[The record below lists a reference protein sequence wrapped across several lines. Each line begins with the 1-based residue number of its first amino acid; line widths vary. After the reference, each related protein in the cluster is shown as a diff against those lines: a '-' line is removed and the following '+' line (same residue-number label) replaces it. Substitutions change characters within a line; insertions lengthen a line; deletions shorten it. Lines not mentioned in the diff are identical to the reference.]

1 MKKII
6 IYSFLAFL
14 TNSVNAATLQ
24 VDNNAVNPSVYTNIQ
39 TAINTAI
46 AGDTIMV
53 KGYYNDFEINKPL
66 TVIGTGYNNEV
77 TYVDGRVTISS
88 HSVTLTGFRINFA
101 NFAVWLQTNPPFIL
115 NNVIIERCYITGPI
129 EIRAF
134 GGAFGNGIKFRN
146 NIIGR
151 GPGGYGNLGLGGN
164 PRVLT
169 FENNIINDFNIGGNP
184 AIGNDTFLVRN
195 NLFINGASIN
205 GNSDAIVSNNI
216 FYASN
221 PQGCSSCTFFNNLT
235 YLSTTN
241 DTLPGNNATNLIG
254 NPLMIDFPGG
264 GFSMSNDYSLSST
277 SPCIGTGTGG
287 TNIGITGGYFPFK
300 VGDGPKIPVVEFLNI
315 SNSAVQQGSQ
325 FFLQFDA
332 RVTK

>member
-6 IYSFLAFL
+6 IYSFLVFL
-14 TNSVNAATLQ
+14 TNSVNATVLQ
-24 VDNNAVNPSVYTNIQ
+24 VDNNAVNPGVYTNLQ
-39 TAINTAI
+39 TAINTAV

-66 TVIGTGYNNEV
+66 TVIGTGYNGEV
-77 TYVDGRVTISS
+77 TFVDGRITISS
-88 HSVTLTGFRINFA
+88 SSVLLTGFRVSFA
-101 NFAVWLQTNPPFIL
+101 NRTIWIQSNPSAPL
-115 NNVIIERCYITGPI
+115 HNVIVERCYCTGPI

-134 GGAFGNGIKFRN
+134 GGAHSGIVFRN

-151 GPGGYGNLGLGGN
+151 GPGGYGDLAIAGNLSSI
-164 PRVLT
+164 T
-169 FENNIINDFNIGGNP
+169 FENNIIDNFNLGTNP
-184 AIGNDTFLVRN
+184 AIGNDTFIVRN
-195 NLFINGASIN
+195 NLFVNGSSLN

-216 FYASN
+216 FYGCN

-235 YLSTTN
+235 YLSTSN
-241 DTLPGNNATNLIG
+241 DTLPGNNATNIIG
-254 NPLMIDFPGG
+254 NPLMIDYSGG
-264 GFSMSNDYSLSST
+264 GFSLSNDYNLSGG

-287 TNIGITGGYFPFK
+287 TSIGISGGYFPFK